1 MKTLSSEPQMTAP
14 KNMDP
19 LLAQLLHYCKQT
31 QAYERRPIQHPDQAI
46 NRLVSSNELPET
58 SFRKAAVL
66 IPIFYDLDA
75 SAVVLT
81 LRTEHLSSHPGQ
93 VAFPGGKEDPGDA
106 GPVHTALR
114 ESEEEIGLP
123 ADAVRVVGRLG
134 QLLMPSGYC
143 VTPII
148 GLISAKTPLVACPRE
163 VAHIFSFPL
172 RLALDPSAYQ
182 RSRIVVQNSERDTLE
197 INHEGY
203 RIWGATAAILHHLAC
218 ELQSSQQ

>member
-1 MKTLSSEPQMTAP
+1 MNTS
-14 KNMDP
+14 KNLDP
-19 LLAQLLHYCKQT
+19 LLSKLLHYCKQT
-31 QAYERRPIQHPDQAI
+31 RAYERRPIQHPDQTI
-46 NRLVSSNELPET
+46 NRLVNSKELPEK

-114 ESEEEIGLP
+114 ESQEEIGLP
-123 ADAVRVVGRLG
+123 ADAVRVIGRLG

-148 GLISAKTPLVACPRE
+148 GLLSVTTPLVACPIE
-163 VAHIFSFPL
+163 VAHIFSLPL
-172 RLALDPSAYQ
+172 SLALDPQAYT
-182 RSRIVVQNSERDTLE
+182 RSKIMVQDSERETLE
-197 INHEGY
+197 LQHEGY

-218 ELQSSQQ
+218 ELQSPSNKSRSSLLT

>member
-1 MKTLSSEPQMTAP
+1 MTAP
-14 KNMDP
+14 QNLDP
-19 LLAQLLHYCKQT
+19 LLAQLLRYFKQT

-46 NRLVSSNELPET
+46 NRLVNSRELPEIN
-58 SFRKAAVL
+58 FRKAAVL

-143 VTPII
+143 VTPIV
-148 GLISAKTPLVACPRE
+148 GLLSAKTP
-163 VAHIFSFPL
+163 
-172 RLALDPSAYQ
+172 
-182 RSRIVVQNSERDTLE
+182 
-197 INHEGY
+197 
-203 RIWGATAAILHHLAC
+203 
-218 ELQSSQQ
+218 